1 MTLEPAPDDNTTPA
15 DPSDGRRK
23 SLGAVGLV
31 IVALVIVM
39 ALIVVMFGPTNTQ
52 QASNVPASPP
62 PSTQTP

>member
-1 MTLEPAPDDNTTPA
+1 MTFDPTPDDNTTSG

-31 IVALVIVM
+31 IVALVVAM
-39 ALIVVMFGPTNTQ
+39 ALIVVMFGPTSTQ